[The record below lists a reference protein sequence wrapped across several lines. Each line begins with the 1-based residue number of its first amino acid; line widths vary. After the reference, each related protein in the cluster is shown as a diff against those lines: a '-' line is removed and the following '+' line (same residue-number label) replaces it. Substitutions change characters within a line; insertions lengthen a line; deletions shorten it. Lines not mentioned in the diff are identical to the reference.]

1 MTTDIW
7 LLASNGTTIH
17 APTGVSAHLDRPD
30 AVCGRRGLSRVRTQR
45 RREEGKPMNP
55 CRKCVTLVKART

>member
-17 APTGVSAHLDRPD
+17 APRGETAHWDYPD
-30 AVCGRRGLSRVRTQR
+30 AVCGRRSLSRVRTYNR
-45 RREEGKPMNP
+45 RLAGKPMP
-55 CRKCVTLVKART
+55 ICRKCEKIVKGRT